1 MGVVAL
7 VYQIDQS
14 KFFRVLSDFN
24 EFHVSYSLISKAAK
38 ISIPHIIIK
47 VQIQDHKIKLASILF
62 TFKDLK
68 D

>member
-7 VYQIDQS
+7 YQKIDQS

-38 ISIPHIIIK
+38 ISIPHTIIK
-47 VQIQDHKIKLASILF
+47 V
-62 TFKDLK
+62 
-68 D
+68 